1 MAKNRASNWGFWGRV
16 I

>member
-1 MAKNRASNWGFWGRV
+1 MAKNRASNWGFWGPV

>member
-1 MAKNRASNWGFWGRV
+1 MDNPKNLIQIFNLN

>member
-1 MAKNRASNWGFWGRV
+1 MAKNRAFRFL

>member
-1 MAKNRASNWGFWGRV
+1 MDNPKNRA

>member
-1 MAKNRASNWGFWGRV
+1 MAKNRA